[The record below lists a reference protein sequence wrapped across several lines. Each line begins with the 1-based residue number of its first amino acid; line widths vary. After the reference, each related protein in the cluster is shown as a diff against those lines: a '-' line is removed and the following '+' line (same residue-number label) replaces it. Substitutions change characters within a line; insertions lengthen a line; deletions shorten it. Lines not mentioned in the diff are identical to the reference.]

1 MQEIYKFVVQIY
13 NSDGRYFNLQSGSK
27 KLFVYHGTLSWVED
41 SSDDVRSLNVIHD
54 GPEYFCTEPAV
65 TFYILTVSLGKL
77 KGNGER
83 FVILTFAVSVL
94 PYLIISF
101 LALLVGFR
109 TTGKPLKT
117 SQGVNILSSVCR
129 IIVDRPLLLL
139 SGLISNLSVSSCGR
153 SHVCLSVPFSCIN
166 LLITN
171 ITLLPIIGLIITAS
185 LPMFYIHVAVL
196 GTSLLLS
203 SLVFLVSL
211 CRFSR
216 VSTNVKTV
224 FKVGDLQ
231 TEEKFSLLL

>member
-1 MQEIYKFVVQIY
+1 MQDIYKFVVQIY

-83 FVILTFAVSVL
+83 FVILIFAVSVL

-109 TTGKPLKT
+109 TKGKPLK
-117 SQGVNILSSVCR
+117 
-129 IIVDRPLLLL
+129 
-139 SGLISNLSVSSCGR
+139 
-153 SHVCLSVPFSCIN
+153 
-166 LLITN
+166 
-171 ITLLPIIGLIITAS
+171 
-185 LPMFYIHVAVL
+185 
-196 GTSLLLS
+196 
-203 SLVFLVSL
+203 LV
-211 CRFSR
+211 
-216 VSTNVKTV
+216 KA
-224 FKVGDLQ
+224 
-231 TEEKFSLLL
+231 